1 MIENQELRTRLG
13 MDALVTE
20 EVSEAE
26 SKVNLVIYQIR
37 VLGLPPN
44 LSSLPL

>member
-20 EVSEAE
+20 EVPEAE
-26 SKVNLVIYQIR
+26 SKVNLVIYQIC